1 MGLLWSP
8 PPPSKKVTCGYGRVI
23 LIFLNKFSIK
33 KENKNVIFGNIRTQ
47 QHDVGDIFIPEN
59 LYEILNVFRYFAVLK
74 IYFCSLFS
82 YL

>member
-1 MGLLWSP
+1 MYINNTENSEKYVP
-8 PPPSKKVTCGYGRVI
+8 
-23 LIFLNKFSIK
+23 
-33 KENKNVIFGNIRTQ
+33 ENKNVIFRNIWTQ
-47 QHDVGDIFIPEN
+47 QHDVGDIFFAEN